1 MEQWARPLRFK
12 KYHFFTPKPL
22 EVPIRGRVQIRILEL
37 SDEAGEKQKR
47 GNSEISFFIEL
58 FAVTPSYMHA
68 TENNGFFEG
77 YATLSIET
85 SINCFFFLM
94 KICAHWQ
101 MV

>member
-1 MEQWARPLRFK
+1 MSPATPLQK
-12 KYHFFTPKPL
+12 IPVLYPETL
-22 EVPIRGRVQIRILEL
+22 EVPIRGRVQIRILEF

-77 YATLSIET
+77 LCYI
-85 SINCFFFLM
+85 IDRNFN
-94 KICAHWQ
+94 
-101 MV
+101 